1 MAEELGLETGNERKD
16 ESSRGER
23 RVMFVDVLTLSP
35 LTCWACRGQCIS
47 SNSWLILI
55 ELRIF
60 FSVLTVINSI
70 ILF

>member
-35 LTCWACRGQCIS
+35 LTCWACRGQCSYSCPGLVCTGI
-47 SNSWLILI
+47 NW
-55 ELRIF
+55 
-60 FSVLTVINSI
+60 VLWMES
-70 ILF
+70 